1 MEQGTGR
8 DLTLTQPLSTS
19 LTISKAVS
27 DSKPVKQLINEGYS
41 QKTIEGA
48 LAARILEAS
57 SMLHIGGNLTPHEP
71 VTIAQMLIQEYP
83 TSSMEDFTLMLQR
96 GIIGRYGKIYGFD
109 ISVVFGWMGMYME
122 EWAEERERQLAK
134 EKNKL
139 YEQPE
144 PNAIPRPDID
154 KLLNDFKETLR
165 DSRVK
170 STPQL
175 TPEEIR
181 KEGQSTPRKKASNY
195 EPDPMLVLLHEKKM
209 KAIRDRG
216 LDKVRDGEL
225 IKFEIEGKVVLARTQ
240 EEAQEIYL
248 EVYE

>member
-1 MEQGTGR
+1 
-8 DLTLTQPLSTS
+8 LTLTQNSNSS

-27 DSKPVKQLINEGYS
+27 ESKPVKQLQNEGYS
-41 QKTIEGA
+41 VATIEGA
-48 LAARILEAS
+48 LSARILEAAN
-57 SMLHIGGNLTPHEP
+57 MLHIGGNLASGEP
-71 VTIAQMLIQEYP
+71 IKIAQMLIQEYP
-83 TSSMEDFTLMLQR
+83 TSSLEDFTLMLQR
-96 GIIGRYGKIYGFD
+96 GIIGRYGKVYGFD

-122 EWAEERERQLAK
+122 EWAEEKERQLAK

-170 STPQL
+170 SMPQL
-175 TPEEIR
+175 TTEEIR
-181 KEGQSTPRKKASNY
+181 KEGQSTPPRKKASNY
-195 EPDPMLVLLHEKKM
+195 EPDPMLILLHEKKM

-225 IKFEIEGKVVLARTQ
+225 TKFEIAGKIVIARTQ